1 MFVLQE
7 KYIGNFKVDEKILRL
22 GNSGITNIDFTGV
35 NIAIRG
41 IVLSLLKFP
50 EILLWV

>member
-1 MFVLQE
+1 ME
-7 KYIGNFKVDEKILRL
+7 KNHRL

-35 NIAIRG
+35 NIAMSG

-50 EILLWV
+50 EILFWV